1 MGGRMKVLTATQMRE
16 IDRLTSE
23 QFGVPSLQLMENAGA
38 RVVEFLIEH
47 FPDLVRRKVV
57 ILCGKGNNGGDG
69 LVVGRLLRGGGVG
82 PTVFFFSAP
91 EAGEGDAAVD
101 LKRWQDSGGE
111 GRVIT
116 RAAPWEGA

>member
-69 LVVGRLLRGGGVG
+69 LVGARLLRREGVG
-82 PTVFFFSAP
+82 PTVFLFVAP
-91 EAGEGDAAVD
+91 VAGERDAV
-101 LKRWQDSGGE
+101 REFIRQQDFRG
-111 GRVIT
+111 
-116 RAAPWEGA
+116 

>member
-38 RVVEFLIEH
+38 RVVEFLIEQ

-69 LVVGRLLRGGGVG
+69 LGVGRLLRREGVV
-82 PTVFFFSAP
+82 PTVFLFSAA
-91 EAGEGDAAVD
+91 EAVKGDAAVN
-101 LKRWQDSGGE
+101 LKRLQGSGGR
-111 GRVIT
+111 GPLRHK
-116 RAAPWEGA
+116 

>member
-69 LVVGRLLRGGGVG
+69 LGGGRVLKRGGVV
-82 PTVFFFSAP
+82 PPVFFFFP
-91 EAGEGDAAVD
+91 PTAV
-101 LKRWQDSGGE
+101 KG
-111 GRVIT
+111 V
-116 RAAPWEGA
+116 PYVNF

>member
-38 RVVEFLIEH
+38 RVVEFLIEQ

-57 ILCGKGNNGGDG
+57 ILCGKGNNGGGG
-69 LVVGRLLRGGGVG
+69 LVVARLLRGGGVV
-82 PTVFFFSAP
+82 PAVFFFSAP
-91 EAGEGDAAVD
+91 ETVKGGAAGKF
-101 LKRWQDSGGE
+101 KRWQG
-111 GRVIT
+111 
-116 RAAPWEGA
+116 